1 MLSSK
6 DMIVFDAFHR
16 FWFHRVCHV
25 LKTQYEPTILA
36 FGHLPARRRWSLGL
50 RYAMGAIKGA

>member
-1 MLSSK
+1 MMLSSK

-25 LKTQYEPTILA
+25 LKTQYEPNLYV
-36 FGHLPARRRWSLGL
+36 FGLQTLWNL
-50 RYAMGAIKGA
+50 RYKLQIK